1 LLVIPTRTTN
11 ANPIATHYCHYYFL
25 LQLVLLLL
33 TTATHNT
40 NYYTRLLLHPR
51 LQLLLLLLRLRHVPL
66 QVASLLP
73 RNVLGFAAFS
83 ETTRHATMQ
92 GLLLV
97 LPRLRLPL
105 LPPQLL
111 LLLLLMRLLSLMLTL
126 IP

>member
-51 LQLLLLLLRLRHVPL
+51 LQLLLLLRLRHVPL